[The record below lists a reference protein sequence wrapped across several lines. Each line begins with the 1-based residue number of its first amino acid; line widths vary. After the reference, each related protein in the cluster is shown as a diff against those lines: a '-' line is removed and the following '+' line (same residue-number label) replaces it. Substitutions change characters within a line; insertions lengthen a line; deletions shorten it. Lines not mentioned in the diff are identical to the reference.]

1 MIHHFL
7 PNNKHDED
15 YLNNDADNDDI
26 IFTTKDVE
34 VSLYYNMLLGVYFLH
49 RDDPSGIDEVKTDN
63 ERSVCYDITAQRIRI
78 SGLQNGEN
86 VSLFNLEGG
95 ALASVKADANGMV
108 DIGLSGMSGM
118 VYVVKVG
125 GKSFKV
131 TIK

>member
-1 MIHHFL
+1 
-7 PNNKHDED
+7 
-15 YLNNDADNDDI
+15 
-26 IFTTKDVE
+26 
-34 VSLYYNMLLGVYFLH
+34 
-49 RDDPSGIDEVKTDN
+49 
-63 ERSVCYDITAQRIRI
+63 
-78 SGLQNGEN
+78 LQNGEN

-95 ALASVKADANGMV
+95 ALASVKADASGMV